1 VPCEIRVAV
10 RLEEPTN
17 GCNSLKEEESFD
29 LPAVLE
35 FNNIL
40 QQHAS

>member
-1 VPCEIRVAV
+1 
-10 RLEEPTN
+10 
-17 GCNSLKEEESFD
+17 LKEEESFD

-35 FNNIL
+35 FNNVL

>member
-1 VPCEIRVAV
+1 
-10 RLEEPTN
+10 
-17 GCNSLKEEESFD
+17 LKEEESFD